1 MNYYI
6 KSMLKFNVK
15 LFYVVDL
22 DFRVE
27 YYDL

>member
-1 MNYYI
+1 MNHYT

-15 LFYVVDL
+15 LFYVADL